1 MTWGGK
7 FHRLNWMN
15 DYGRNNLL
23 AQLEDDMTDR
33 MCRTGLCGMN
43 KFIDEL
49 TSMNLK

>member
-33 MCRTGLCGMN
+33 MCKTGAYAV
-43 KFIDEL
+43 
-49 TSMNLK
+49 